1 MPRLGVELDLVVMVF
16 MAFSSYWGPTLEV
29 PIRKIWTNWKR
40 SCVSISSRR
49 SSGSPG
55 PRDARRHAT
64 LGMVYA
70 ANSIWPKLVWHS
82 ETLQLDPKEPLAQLY
97 FAVATQETGDFDE
110 ALKLY
115 RQVTVRFPDFAPAL
129 TGWVTSQAG
138 AVMKQKTC
146 FVV

>member
-1 MPRLGVELDLVVMVF
+1 
-16 MAFSSYWGPTLEV
+16 
-29 PIRKIWTNWKR
+29 
-40 SCVSISSRR
+40 
-49 SSGSPG
+49 
-55 PRDARRHAT
+55 
-64 LGMVYA
+64 MVYA